1 MADAGDAEET
11 EERRDK
17 ARKVVGEVGRVD
29 EVVGWAVD
37 CKFQLTALGFW
48 SQPARWQSH

>member
-17 ARKVVGEVGRVD
+17 ARKVVGEVGGVD
-29 EVVGWAVD
+29 EWLDG
-37 CKFQLTALGFW
+37 
-48 SQPARWQSH
+48 RWIVNFN